1 MGGHKTNTEPKKTWL
16 VWFFFFLELR
26 NFIDVV
32 IGDKPSFNWWNEESI
47 CGRSYSLEKWKIMIN
62 NVISNDENLK
72 NYSSFETFM
81 CYVVSKDLST

>member
-1 MGGHKTNTEPKKTWL
+1 MDTKPIQSQRKYGRYDL
-16 VWFFFFLELR
+16 FFLELR

-47 CGRSYSLEKWKIMIN
+47 CGRSYSLEKWKTMIN